1 MKKSRVGARGPNL
14 SRQAPLL
21 KRPRASLLLLAD
33 GEGCVPCEWE
43 PQSKPNQIQVG
54 QDWTLDRD
62 TGGTLVGVC
71 RLTGLAAA
79 DVMAYCD
86 YEQPLSVAAVD
97 VVPVT
102 IRWETS
108 LAFGNDEVRR

>member
-71 RLTGLAAA
+71 RL
-79 DVMAYCD
+79 VRPVY
-86 YEQPLSVAAVD
+86 SVLG
-97 VVPVT
+97 T
-102 IRWETS
+102 
-108 LAFGNDEVRR
+108 